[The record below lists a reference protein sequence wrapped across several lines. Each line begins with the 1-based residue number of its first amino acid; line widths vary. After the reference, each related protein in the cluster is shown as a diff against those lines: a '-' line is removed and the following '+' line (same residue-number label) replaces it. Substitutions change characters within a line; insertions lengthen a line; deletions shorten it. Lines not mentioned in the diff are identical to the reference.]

1 MLRMTSGKRTSAA
14 AYLEAGNSSIFAHC
28 IDQVPNSDTKA
39 GQVVAGGA
47 LDVGEGGPQDQD
59 EPAGQST
66 IPQPAMI
73 EGPKPNEQPSGH
85 PQIIDLTKVSDQDDL
100 GNGES
105 SHIVAKTK
113 PDRPRSPLGNDP
125 KRRKMMQQ

>member
-1 MLRMTSGKRTSAA
+1 MLRMTSGKRKSAA
-14 AYLEAGNSSIFAHC
+14 ACLEAGNSSIFAHC
-28 IDQVPNSDTKA
+28 IDQVPNSDTEA
-39 GQVVAGGA
+39 GHVVAGGA
-47 LDVGEGGPQDQD
+47 LDVGEGGSQDQD

-66 IPQPAMI
+66 IPQPGMI

-85 PQIIDLTKVSDQDDL
+85 LQIIDLTKVSDQDDL

-105 SHIVAKTK
+105 SHIGAKTK
-113 PDRPRSPLGNDP
+113 PDRPSSPLGNDP